1 MTSTMTGRLR
11 DLYYDRDGR
20 QVVVLEIREDMRE
33 AFDMLKDGEVA
44 VDIRK
49 QMKKR
54 SLDANAY
61 AWVLI
66 GKLAEALS
74 KSKTEIYRETIRDIG
89 GVSDTVC
96 MIDKAVDTFCESW
109 KRKGLGWQTET
120 FPSKIPGCKN
130 VTCYYGSSDYDTKQ
144 MSLLID
150 RLVQD
155 CESIG
160 IPTLSDEAVEKM
172 IARWGRKRENDGR

>member
-33 AFDMLKDGEVA
+33 AFDALKDGEVA

-49 QMKKR
+49 QMKRR

-74 KSKTEIYRETIRDIG
+74 KSKAEIYRETIRDIG
-89 GVSDTVC
+89 GASEILC
-96 MIDKAVDTFCESW
+96 IQNPAVDTFCAAWSHQ
-109 KRKGLGWQTET
+109 GLGWQTET
-120 FPSKIPGCKN
+120 FPSKIPGCTN
-130 VTCYYGSSDYDTKQ
+130 VTVYYGSSVYDTKQ

-160 IPTLSDEAVEKM
+160 IPTLTDETVEKM
-172 IARWGRKRENDGR
+172 LARWDRKER